1 VLLLA
6 ALAAQAAPVPPL
18 PKAIV
23 QATATVRIQR
33 PSTVSGESWDRSPPE
48 MKREVVVWDERGQPM
63 LLRLIE
69 NQ

>member
-6 ALAAQAAPVPPL
+6 ALAAQAAPAPPL
-18 PKAIV
+18 PKAVV

-33 PSTVSGESWDRSPPE
+33 PSAVSRDDWNRSPPE
-48 MKREVVVWDERGQPM
+48 MKREVVVTDAQGQPV